1 MVRVR
6 VLGAGPAGGAAA
18 LAALQEGAQVELF
31 EKSPF
36 PRHKVCGEFLSPE
49 SALILDRLGVWS
61 AFAERA
67 ARMPRMLLYF
77 GEREK
82 RGGLPDPA
90 YGLSRSAL
98 DQLLL
103 TKAVACGAAYRREK
117 GNIQGATV
125 VATGRSASAPKGKR
139 LFGFKA
145 HFRGP
150 VSDAVEMFFL
160 SGRAYAGV
168 SPVEDGFTNV
178 CGLAEEHVLAA
189 CNFEIDEYLRRCRPL
204 RERLEPLDRAWDWL
218 IAGPLIFQ
226 HRLNSPAEP
235 GLYRAGDALSFI
247 DPFTGSGILSALL
260 TGSEAGRAAARR
272 QASDLHLRLC
282 RRRLLPPFQATSFFR
297 KALVDGWGQWIA
309 PWLPSPVLFHL
320 TRPKV

>member
-18 LAALQEGAQVELF
+18 LMALREGATVELY

-49 SALILDRLGVWS
+49 SARLLDRIGVWNG
-61 AFAERA
+61 FAARA
-67 ARMPRMLLYF
+67 ARMPRMRLCF

-82 RGGLPDPA
+82 LGHLPDPA

-103 TKAVACGAAYRREK
+103 ATAIENGAVHRREK
-117 GNIQGATV
+117 GSEQGPTI
-125 VATGRSASAPKGKR
+125 VATGRNASAPKGNR

-150 VSDAVEMFFL
+150 ASDAVEMFFL
-160 SGRAYAGV
+160 NGRAYAGV
-168 SPVEDGFTNV
+168 SPIEDGFTNV
-178 CGLAEEHVLAA
+178 CGLADEQALSA
-189 CNFEIDEYLRRCRPL
+189 CNFEIDAFLRHHRPL
-204 RERLEPLDRAWDWL
+204 RERLEPLSRAWEWL
-218 IAGPLIFQ
+218 TVGPLVFQ
-226 HRLNSPAEP
+226 HHLQTPAEP
-235 GLYRAGDALSFI
+235 AVYRAGDALSFI
-247 DPFTGSGILSALL
+247 DPFTGSGILSALF
-260 TGSEAGRAAARR
+260 TGCEAGRAAAHNRGS
-272 QASDLHLRLC
+272 AHHLALC
-282 RRRLLPPFQATSFFR
+282 RSRLLQPFRATSFFR

-309 PWLPSPVLFHL
+309 PWLPSSVLFHL

>member
-1 MVRVR
+1 M
-6 VLGAGPAGGAAA
+6 
-18 LAALQEGAQVELF
+18 ALQEGAHVDLF

-49 SALILDRLGVWS
+49 SVRILDRAGVRG
-61 AFAERA
+61 AFEAQA

-82 RGGLPDPA
+82 RGSLADPA

-103 TKAVACGAAYRREK
+103 NGAISR
-117 GNIQGATV
+117 GAKHHRDRGDVSGTTV
-125 VATGRSASAPKGKR
+125 VATGRHASAAKGNR

-150 VSDAVEMFFL
+150 VNDAVEMFFI
-160 SGRAYAGV
+160 SGRAYVGV
-168 SPVEDGFTNV
+168 SPIENGLTNV
-178 CGLAEEHVLAA
+178 CGLAEEDTLRA
-189 CNFEIDEYLRRCRPL
+189 CNFEMDEYLARHRPL
-204 RERLEPLDRAWDWL
+204 RERLDPLARQWNWL
-218 IAGPLIFQ
+218 TVGPLIFQ
-226 HRLNSPAEP
+226 HQLEQPAKP
-235 GLYRAGDALSFI
+235 AVYRAGDALSFI
-247 DPFTGSGILSALL
+247 DPFTGSGILSALF
-260 TGSEAGRAAARR
+260 TGSEAGRSAARGVD
-272 QASDLHLRLC
+272 SSEHLRLC
-282 RRRLLPPFQATSFFR
+282 RSRLLQPFRATSFFR

-309 PWLPSPVLFHL
+309 PWLPSSALFFL